1 MSDDR
6 GWHVVVR
13 DGGSFSRKW
22 FATEAEARQAAKEIE
37 RQLDG
42 EAVREGI
49 SSVSV
54 FKVGEP

>member
-1 MSDDR
+1 MTEDR

-22 FATEAEARQAAKEIE
+22 FATEAEAREAARQIE

-42 EAVREGI
+42 EAVRMGI
-49 SSVSV
+49 SSVDV

>member
-1 MSDDR
+1 MSEPE
-6 GWHVVVR
+6 GWWVIVR

-42 EAVREGI
+42 EAVRCGV
-49 SSVSV
+49 SSVDV
-54 FKVGEP
+54 FEVGKP